1 MNIIAVGLNHRTAPV
16 EHRERFA
23 VSDSRLPEAL
33 ARLKRWPGIDE
44 GVILSTCNRVE
55 LYAVVK
61 ETAHGVESLRDYLVR
76 LASDISWERLEPH
89 LYGLDGAGAS
99 RHLFR
104 VAASRGCIVRGG
116 PQILGQVIEVY
127 GVASLR

>member
-16 EHRERFA
+16 ELRERFA

-44 GVILSTCNRVE
+44 GAILSTCNRVE

-61 ETAHGVESLRDYLVR
+61 ETAHGGESLRDYLVT
-76 LASDISWERLEPH
+76 LASDISWERLERH
-89 LYGLDGAGAS
+89 LHCLAGAEAI
-99 RHLFR
+99 RHLFP
-104 VAASRGCIVRGG
+104 VAATPGS
-116 PQILGQVIEVY
+116 QALG
-127 GVASLR
+127 